1 MNKHISSDWIFP
13 FKLLGKRWI
22 MYLPGYEGLYAVSED
37 FNLLR
42 LAHST
47 IASNGKLR
55 SYNSRILNKNKS
67 YGYAIQKEGKYEIF
81 SNKKLISII
90 KENLK

>member
-1 MNKHISSDWIFP
+1 MNKHIYSDWEFP
-13 FKLLGKRWI
+13 FTLLGKTWI

-47 IASNGKLR
+47 ITADDKLR
-55 SYNSRILNKNKS
+55 NYNSRILNKNKS
-67 YGYAIQKEGKYEIF
+67 YGYAIQKDGKYEIF
-81 SNKKLISII
+81 SKKKLISIV